1 MTTIPPEQF
10 YDALSEQY
18 DAMTDFDARAV
29 RETDTLRPLVEKY
42 SVKTAVDMG
51 CGSGVH
57 VLALAALGVRATG
70 VDLSERMLEKA
81 REHAAA
87 IPDAA
92 FFQGDFLSSFPPA
105 LPSVDAIFCLGN
117 SLPHIE
123 SAGRLRAVF
132 SHWKRHLAPGGRIV
146 VQLLNYAR
154 IMRKR
159 ERIVGIR
166 RDDAL
171 TVVRFYDFTEPR
183 LTFNILRITENIAG
197 PAHNLISTP
206 LTPFTAGEIADA
218 AREAGCTSV
227 ALHASLRLDPWS
239 EDAKDVVVVAG

>member
-1 MTTIPPEQF
+1 
-10 YDALSEQY
+10 
-18 DAMTDFDARAV
+18 
-29 RETDTLRPLVEKY
+29 
-42 SVKTAVDMG
+42 
-51 CGSGVH
+51 
-57 VLALAALGVRATG
+57 VRATG
-70 VDLSERMLEKA
+70 VDLSERMLDKA

-87 IPDAA
+87 IPDAT

-154 IMRKR
+154 IMRQR
-159 ERIVGIR
+159 ERIIGIR
-166 RDDAL
+166 RDGAL

-183 LTFNILRITENIAG
+183 LTFNILRITEGAG
-197 PAHNLISTP
+197 ESAHTLISTP

-227 ALHASLRLDPWS
+227 ALHASMRLDPWS
-239 EDAKDVVVVAG
+239 EDTKDVVVVAG